1 MNTMDQLLRLLAQCL
16 NTSEADLSNDTRSDD
31 LDTWDSLAVIN
42 LAISLEGEYGV
53 SLTAEE
59 VEQLKS
65 VKAIIEIL
73 GRHQI
78 VIAV

>member
-1 MNTMDQLLRLLAQCL
+1 MNPMDQLLRLLAQCL
-16 NTSEADLSNDTRSDD
+16 NTSESDLSIDTRSDD

-53 SLTAEE
+53 ALTAEE

-65 VKAIIEIL
+65 VRAIVEIL

-78 VIAV
+78 VIGG

>member
-1 MNTMDQLLRLLAQCL
+1 MDQLLRLLAQCL
-16 NTSEADLSNDTRSDD
+16 NTNEAYLSIETRSDD

-42 LAISLEGEYGV
+42 LAISLEDEYGV
-53 SLTAEE
+53 ALTVDE

-65 VKAIIEIL
+65 VKAIVEIL
-73 GRHQI
+73 GHHKI